1 MKTVKECNGLVVGYK
16 LKDFSSTDQN
26 GNKIQLS
33 ELLKKGKVVI
43 VFYRG
48 QWCPVCMPHL
58 KKPQNSL
65 KEIENKGATVLL
77 ITPEKQ
83 ENIQISFLKQALLCL

>member
-1 MKTVKECNGLVVGYK
+1 MKTVKECNGLKVGDK
-16 LKDFSSTDQN
+16 VKDFSSVDQN

-33 ELLKKGKVVI
+33 ELLKNGKVVI

-58 KKPQNSL
+58 KK
-65 KEIENKGATVLL
+65 T
-77 ITPEKQ
+77 TR
-83 ENIQISFLKQALLCL
+83 